1 MQAGDLQEAVQRFL
15 EQGGQVQQVPIG
27 MSGDKAV
34 SIWARGVMVVSEP
47 PKPKPLPKR
56 QPGPP
61 SMKPANEGKRRKA
74 AEARRILAVAVRHC
88 AMTGMSVSAT
98 AAAVGV
104 TRVHVRKVAAEH
116 NIKFTTRSP
125 A

>member
-1 MQAGDLQEAVQRFL
+1 MNAADLQGAVERFL
-15 EQGGQVQQVPIG
+15 EQGGQINQVPIG

-34 SIWARGVMVVSEP
+34 SIWARGVMVVSEA
-47 PKPKPLPKR
+47 PKPKPIPKR

-61 SMKPANEGKRRKA
+61 TMKAANDGKRRKA
-74 AEARRILAVAVRHC
+74 ADARRILAGAIRHC
-88 AMTGMSVSAT
+88 ALQGMSVSAT
-98 AAAVGV
+98 AGAVGV

-116 NIKFTTRSP
+116 NINFKTRSP

>member
-1 MQAGDLQEAVQRFL
+1 MNAADLQGAVERFL
-15 EQGGQVQQVPIG
+15 EQGGQINQVPIG

-47 PKPKPLPKR
+47 PKPKPIPKR

-61 SMKPANEGKRRKA
+61 TMKAANDGKRRKA
-74 AEARRILAVAVRHC
+74 ADARRILAGAIRHC
-88 AMTGMSVSAT
+88 AQQGMSVSAT
-98 AAAVGV
+98 AAAVAV

-116 NIKFTTRSP
+116 NIIFNSRSHV
-125 A
+125 